1 MAVLEQSLTLQ
12 HLLESW
18 MYYWNGIILV
28 NNKEKRKKIINK
40 KKKKGIISYR
50 CDYEYKEKKK
60 QKWLNVKISV
70 SPKAIDNL
78 DMNTVP

>member
-1 MAVLEQSLTLQ
+1 M
-12 HLLESW
+12 
-18 MYYWNGIILV
+18 NI
-28 NNKEKRKKIINK
+28 KK
-40 KKKKGIISYR
+40 
-50 CDYEYKEKKK
+50 KKK